1 MHLMCDALPRPDRG
15 TEGRIMT
22 RRLIG
27 IGNPDRGD
35 DAAGWKVAASVSSWT
50 VDRRTA
56 GSFDLLELWDD
67 DDEVVIVDAMRSGA
81 APGTVH
87 VFDVTRE
94 PLPVGAF
101 ASTHAFGP
109 AAVIE
114 LARTMNRLPH
124 SLIVIGIEAGDTSHG
139 GHMTPEVLRAVN
151 KVSVDLQNA

>member
-1 MHLMCDALPRPDRG
+1 
-15 TEGRIMT
+15 MT

-35 DAAGWKVAASVSSWT
+35 DAAGWEVAGSVSTWE

-56 GSFDLLELWDD
+56 GSFDLLDVWDK

-87 VFDVTRE
+87 MFDVTKE
-94 PLPVGAF
+94 ALPFGAF

-114 LARTMNRLPH
+114 LARTMDRLPH
-124 SLIVIGIEAGDTSHG
+124 SLVVIGIEVADTSHG
-139 GHMTPEVLRAVN
+139 NHMTPEVSRAVN

>member
-1 MHLMCDALPRPDRG
+1 
-15 TEGRIMT
+15 MT

-35 DAAGWKVAASVSSWT
+35 DAAGWLVAGSVSSWV
-50 VDRRTA
+50 VDQRTA
-56 GSFDLLELWDD
+56 GSFDLLDLWDR

-87 VFDVTRE
+87 IFDVTAE
-94 PLPVGAF
+94 ALPVGAF

-114 LARTMNRLPH
+114 LARTMDRLPQ
-124 SLIVIGIEAGDTSHG
+124 SLVVIGIEVADTSHG
-139 GHMTPEVLRAVN
+139 KDMTPEVSRAVD
-151 KVSVDLQNA
+151 KVTLDLQNA

>member
-1 MHLMCDALPRPDRG
+1 
-15 TEGRIMT
+15 MT

-35 DAAGWKVAASVSSWT
+35 DAAGWEVAGSVSTWA

-56 GSFDLLELWDD
+56 GSFDLLDLWDLT
-67 DDEVVIVDAMRSGA
+67 DEVVIVDAMRSGA
-81 APGTVH
+81 SPGTVAR
-87 VFDVTRE
+87 FDAMTE

-114 LARTMNRLPH
+114 LARTLGRLPR
-124 SLIVIGIEAGDTSHG
+124 SLTVIGIEVGDTSHG
-139 GHMTPEVLRAVN
+139 RQMTPDVARAVLE
-151 KVSVDLQNA
+151 VSMELEHA

>member
-1 MHLMCDALPRPDRG
+1 
-15 TEGRIMT
+15 MT

-35 DAAGWKVAASVSSWT
+35 DAAGWEVAGAVSSWV

-56 GSFDLLELWDD
+56 GSFDLLDLWDQ

-81 APGTVH
+81 RPGTIH
-87 VFDVTRE
+87 MFDAAE
-94 PLPVGAF
+94 EALPVGAF

-114 LARTMNRLPH
+114 LARRLDRLPH
-124 SLIVIGIEAGDTSHG
+124 SLVVIGIEIGDTSHG
-139 GHMTPEVLRAVN
+139 SPMTHDVRKAVDQ
-151 KVSVDLQNA
+151 VAAELQSA

>member
-1 MHLMCDALPRPDRG
+1 
-15 TEGRIMT
+15 MT

-35 DAAGWKVAASVSSWT
+35 DAAGWEVAGSVSSWD

-56 GSFDLLELWDD
+56 GSLDLIELWSADD
-67 DDEVVIVDAMRSGA
+67 DVVIVDAMRSGA
-81 APGTVH
+81 RPGTIH
-87 VFDVTRE
+87 MFDAADE
-94 PLPVGAF
+94 ALPVGAF

-114 LARTMNRLPH
+114 LARSLGRLPQ
-124 SLIVIGIEAGDTSHG
+124 SLVVIGIEVGDTSHG
-139 GHMTPEVLRAVN
+139 RHMSPEVVRAVN